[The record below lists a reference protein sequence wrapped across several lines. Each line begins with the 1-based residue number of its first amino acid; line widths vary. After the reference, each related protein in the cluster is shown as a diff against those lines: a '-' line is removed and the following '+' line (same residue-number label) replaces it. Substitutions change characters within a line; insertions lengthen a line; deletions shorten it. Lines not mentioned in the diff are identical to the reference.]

1 MRATLVAASRLARRG
16 APVLLAAA
24 LAACTSWRVQG
35 EPASTVVSTR
45 HPASIRVTRSDLTG
59 VVLHAP
65 RLAGDTVVGFA
76 DGARTSGDG
85 ARRIAIPAA
94 QVRAVSIRER
104 DVVKTAALVLAIGL
118 TAAAALFLGA
128 FGQALALWYDD

>member
-1 MRATLVAASRLARRG
+1 MRRRDARVARRVAA
-16 APVLLAAA
+16 LLSVVA

-35 EPASTVVSTR
+35 EPASQVVEMR
-45 HPASIRVTRSDLTG
+45 HPASIRVTRSDMTG
-59 VVLHAP
+59 IVLHAP

-94 QVRAVSIRER
+94 EVRQVSIQVR
-104 DVVKTAALVLAIGL
+104 DPVKTAALVVAVGLAGIA
-118 TAAAALFLGA
+118 TLFISA